1 MLMTFEPVF
10 ETQQRPLLVAGP
22 CSAESEAQVLEVAKA
37 LKTVGI
43 HLFRAGI
50 WKPRTR
56 PNSFEGVGYE
66 GLGWLK
72 RVREEVQLPVTTE
85 VAKGK
90 HVDAVLEHGIDVLW
104 LGARTTVN
112 PFSVQEIADALQGVD
127 VPVMVKNPLNAD
139 IQLWIGAIERI
150 YKAGVRRIAAVH
162 RGFYKYGEKRYRNIP
177 YWQIPI
183 ELKRQFPDLQLI
195 CDHSHICGIP
205 VLLQQT
211 AQRALDLNYD
221 GLMTEV
227 HPNPPAALSDS
238 RQQITPVEYD
248 QMVRSLVVRAPGT
261 EDSLF
266 WRELDHIR
274 RQIDEIDD
282 EVFQLFSERM
292 KLAEQIGIHKRNRNI
307 SIYQPER
314 WSRIRER
321 ILSKG
326 TSLNLAKEFLS
337 AVIDAVHQESI
348 QHQGEV
354 MNRPMDPG
362 HKASSGE
369 LKSVKSENSPK

>member
-1 MLMTFEPVF
+1 M
-10 ETQQRPLLVAGP
+10 QVAR
-22 CSAESEAQVLEVAKA
+22 ALKA
-37 LKTVGI
+37 LGI

-56 PNSFEGVGYE
+56 PDSFEGVGYQ
-66 GLGWLK
+66 GLKWLQQ
-72 RVREEVQLPVTTE
+72 VSEELKMPVATE
-85 VAKGK
+85 VAKGR
-90 HVDAVLEHGIDVLW
+90 HVDAVLEHNIDVLW

-127 VPVMVKNPLNAD
+127 IPILVKNPLNAD

-150 YKAGVRRIAAVH
+150 YKAGIRRIAAVH

-195 CDHSHICGIP
+195 CDHSHICGVP
-205 VLLQQT
+205 SLLQQT

-227 HPNPPAALSDS
+227 HPDPPMALSDS
-238 RQQITPVEYD
+238 KQQITPVEYD
-248 QMVRSLVVRAPGT
+248 QMLHSLIVRVPGT
-261 EDSLF
+261 EDNLF
-266 WRELDHIR
+266 WRELDYIR

-282 EVFQLFSERM
+282 EVFQLLSERM
-292 KLAEQIGIHKRNRNI
+292 RLATQIGIHKRNRNI
-307 SIYQPER
+307 SIYQPAR
-314 WSRIRER
+314 WTRIRER
-321 ILSKG
+321 ILGKG
-326 TSLNLAKEFLS
+326 SSLKLSKEFLL

-348 QHQGEV
+348 QHQAEV
-354 MNRPMDPG
+354 MNEALETPPTPSEVATEKFFD
-362 HKASSGE
+362 KNSS
-369 LKSVKSENSPK
+369 LDF

>member
-1 MLMTFEPVF
+1 MKFPPVF
-10 ETQQRPLLVAGP
+10 KTHQRPLLIAGP
-22 CSAESEAQVLEVAKA
+22 CSAESETQVLEVARA
-37 LKTVGI
+37 LKLTGV

-56 PNSFEGVGYE
+56 PDSFEGVGYD
-66 GLGWLK
+66 GLKWLQ
-72 RVREEVQLPVTTE
+72 RVREEIQLPVTTE

-90 HVDAVLEHGIDVLW
+90 HVDAVLEHGVDVVW

-112 PFSVQEIADALQGVD
+112 PFSVQEIADALKGVA
-127 VPVMVKNPLNAD
+127 VPVLVKNPLNAD

-150 YKAGVRRIAAVH
+150 YKAGIRRIAAVH

-195 CDHSHICGIP
+195 CDHSHICGTP
-205 VLLQQT
+205 DLLQQT
-211 AQRALDLNYD
+211 AQRAMDLNYD

-238 RQQITPVEYD
+238 RQQITPAEYKK
-248 QMVRSLVVRAPGT
+248 MLSSLIVRVPGT

-292 KLAEQIGIHKRNRNI
+292 KLAEQIGVHKRNRNI
-307 SIYQPER
+307 SIYQPAR
-314 WSRIRER
+314 WNRIRER

-326 TSLNLAKEFLS
+326 SSLKLAKEFLT

-354 MNRPMDPG
+354 MN
-362 HKASSGE
+362 KAPE
-369 LKSVKSENSPK
+369 PDKAAREKIKSENLFK

>member
-1 MLMTFEPVF
+1 MNFQPVF
-10 ETQQRPLLVAGP
+10 ETQQRPLLIAGP
-22 CSAESEAQVLEVAKA
+22 CSAESEVQVLDVAKA
-37 LKTVGI
+37 LKEI
-43 HLFRAGI
+43 DIQLFRAGI

-56 PNSFEGVGYE
+56 PDSFEGVGYE
-66 GLGWLK
+66 GLKWLQ
-72 RVREEVQLPVTTE
+72 RVREELQLPVTTE

-127 VPVMVKNPLNAD
+127 VPVLVKNPLNAD

-227 HPNPPAALSDS
+227 HPNPSSALSDS
-238 RQQITPVEYD
+238 KQQINPAEY
-248 QMVRSLVVRAPGT
+248 QEMVCTLVVRASGT

-292 KLAEQIGIHKRNRNI
+292 ELAEQIGLHKRNRNI
-307 SIYQPER
+307 SIFQPER
-314 WSRIRER
+314 WNKIRER
-321 ILSKG
+321 ILGKG
-326 TSLNLAKEFLS
+326 SSLKLTKEFLS
-337 AVIDAVHQESI
+337 SVIDSVHQESI

-354 MNRPMDPG
+354 MNQPFEPDQEVTIG
-362 HKASSGE
+362 G
-369 LKSVKSENSPK
+369 LKNVKSENSPK

>member
-1 MLMTFEPVF
+1 MD
-10 ETQQRPLLVAGP
+10 VAR
-22 CSAESEAQVLEVAKA
+22 A
-37 LKTVGI
+37 LKPLGI

-56 PNSFEGVGYE
+56 PDSFEGVGYK
-66 GLGWLK
+66 GLKWLK
-72 RVREEVQLPVTTE
+72 RVREELHIPVTTE

-112 PFSVQEIADALQGVD
+112 PFSVQEIADSLRGVD
-127 VPVMVKNPLNAD
+127 VPVLVKNPLNAD

-150 YKAGVRRIAAVH
+150 YKAGIRKIAAVH

-195 CDHSHICGIP
+195 CDHSHICGVP

-227 HPNPPAALSDS
+227 HPNPPSALSDS
-238 RQQITPVEYD
+238 RQQITPADYNELLH
-248 QMVRSLVVRAPGT
+248 SLVVRAPGT
-261 EDSLF
+261 DDNLF

-314 WSRIRER
+314 WSKIRER

-326 TSLNLAKEFLS
+326 AELKLAKEFLS

-354 MNRPMDPG
+354 MNRPFEEGQEAPITG
-362 HKASSGE
+362 PQHI
-369 LKSVKSENSPK
+369 KSENFPE